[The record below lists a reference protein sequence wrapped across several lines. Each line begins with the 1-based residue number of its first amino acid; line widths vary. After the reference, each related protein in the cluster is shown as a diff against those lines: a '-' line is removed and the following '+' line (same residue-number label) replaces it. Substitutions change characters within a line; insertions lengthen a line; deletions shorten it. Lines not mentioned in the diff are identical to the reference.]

1 MRLLALGT
9 LATFWERHPE
19 TKAPLQRWAS
29 LIRAGTWQSMAEL
42 QDAFA
47 KSGKALNGERM
58 RFDVGGGDYR
68 LIAAF
73 KFPSQ
78 IAFVK
83 FVGSHAE
90 YDRIDALT
98 IALF

>member
-1 MRLLALGT
+1 MRIIARSSLVR
-9 LATFWERHPE
+9 FWERHPE
-19 TKAPLQRWAS
+19 TRTSLEHWFRLVRAAEWRSMQDVQATFPKAK
-29 LIRAGTWQSMAEL
+29 I
-42 QDAFA
+42 
-47 KSGKALNGERM
+47 LNGERA
-58 RFDVGGGDYR
+58 RFEIHGGDYR

-73 KFPSQ
+73 RFDIR

-98 IALF
+98 VSQF